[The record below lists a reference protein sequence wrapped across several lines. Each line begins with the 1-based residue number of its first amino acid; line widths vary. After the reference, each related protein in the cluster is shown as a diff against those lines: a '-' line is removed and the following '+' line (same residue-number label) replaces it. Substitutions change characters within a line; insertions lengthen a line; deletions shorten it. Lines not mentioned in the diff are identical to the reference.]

1 MNETQTQRYQI
12 RIEDRESHLTRIIQ
26 LSPRGL
32 RLLAGGA
39 AAVLVLVTAGA
50 VLSVYTLMHSYEG
63 AAEKRDLRD
72 VNRIQ
77 QEQILRVSKKAS
89 ALADEL
95 DSLRRSEDSL
105 RAIVGAP
112 TAADAEAAPA
122 SAAPTG
128 GAPHA
133 LTTEEVDE
141 ALEMLETRIE
151 ERRSSLDL
159 LARTM
164 SRSFPGAAAYISA
177 GAPQTIPAGWPTE
190 GYISSP
196 YGLRFQGTE
205 FHQGVDIAAD
215 VGTPIVATA
224 DGVVRAAGWT
234 ASGYGNMVDID
245 HGGGIMTRYGHA
257 SAVAVAAGQEV
268 RRGQIIAYVGST
280 GYSTGPHLHYE
291 VRVGGQ
297 PVNPASYM
305 SQ

>member
-112 TAADAEAAPA
+112 PAADAEAAPA

-196 YGLRFQGTE
+196 YGLRFQGT
-205 FHQGVDIAAD
+205 
-215 VGTPIVATA
+215 
-224 DGVVRAAGWT
+224 